1 MPFRAPCGTVEA
13 VTDIRSAPFD
23 LDRYAARWARAVNDA
38 LDRYTPSADAPP
50 EMLHG
55 AMRYS
60 LFAGGK
66 RLRPLL
72 CVAGAEAVSGD
83 GETVLP
89 TAAALEMIHTF
100 SLIHDDLPALD
111 NDDLRRGVPTLHKAT
126 TEAMA
131 ILAGD
136 ALHALAFAVIA
147 THQLGSPASVLR
159 VVRLLA
165 DACGERGMVGGQVD
179 DILHEGKSADAAT
192 LRSIHTRKTGAL
204 LTASILSGAILSSAT
219 PAQEAA
225 LAECGEQVGVA
236 FQIVDDILDV
246 TGDDVTLGKPAGSD
260 ARLDKAT
267 YPKLYGLDESR
278 RLARLAADQ
287 AVGVLGD
294 FGASADPLRAFA
306 QFIVERN
313 A

>member
-1 MPFRAPCGTVEA
+1 MNG
-13 VTDIRSAPFD
+13 S
-23 LDRYAARWARAVNDA
+23 
-38 LDRYTPSADAPP
+38 LDRYTPPGDAPP
-50 EMLHG
+50 VILHE

-72 CVAGAEAVSGD
+72 CIAGAEAVGGT

-111 NDDLRRGVPTLHKAT
+111 NDDLRRGRPTLHKAYD
-126 TEAMA
+126 EAIA

-136 ALHALAFAVIA
+136 ALHTLAFATVA
-147 THQLGSPASVLR
+147 TFQVGTAEAVLR

-179 DILHEGKSADAAT
+179 DILHERQPIGAEM
-192 LRSIHTRKTGAL
+192 LRSIHARKTGAL
-204 LTASILSGAILSSAT
+204 LTASLLSGAILCAAT
-219 PAQEAA
+219 LEQEAS
-225 LAECGEQVGVA
+225 LTQCGEQIGVA

-246 TGDDVTLGKPAGSD
+246 TSDDATLGKPVGSD
-260 ARLDKAT
+260 LKLDKAT
-267 YPKLYGLDESR
+267 YPKLFGLDESR
-278 RLARLAADQ
+278 RLAFAAAQHAAD
-287 AVGVLGD
+287 ALVG

-306 QFIVERN
+306 RFIVERN